1 MTKTKP
7 VCVCGNHDQIITW
20 PELNK
25 LLTSYLAIDC
35 LDIKQEI
42 NLTTNIHD
50 APEKQCNIIISKI
63 LRKIRQKQN
72 ILCKCNKNCNI
83 CKSEEDLRNNLNTVW
98 KLVPEG
104 QPVQPYKSP
113 LRLKTYDK
121 LVLLPPNKPDIDTD
135 VSSEYGEVDNSSTSS
150 EETDDS
156 DSSEDGDDGDD
167 GDDDNDD
174 NDNNDDNDKN
184 GDTDDSDKDN
194 NNDNNN
200 NNNDTDDED
209 DEDDADNDSD
219 TSTSS

>member
-135 VSSEYGEVDNSSTSS
+135 VSSEYGEVDNSSTTS
-150 EETDDS
+150 EETDD

-174 NDNNDDNDKN
+174 NDKN

-194 NNDNNN
+194 NKDNNNDNN
-200 NNNDTDDED
+200 DTDEDDDED